1 MIDQSS
7 FTIDNC
13 NRVINTFSPSCRL
26 SREILL
32 VLTPASGKNAVFS
45 FVRLLLVVLV
55 MLRSRGGTSYD
66 NCYVTTM
73 IPPSLKYTI
82 WLFVQMSPIASLRF
96 MMSNKE
102 RSPCSFFDD
111 QRQPSKKV
119 LRHPCCHDRFIY
131 GKSINPIASKLTK
144 SESFVMWESEGDP
157 SDIFAIQ
164 SLMDPL
170 SENAKECLRIVTIR
184 F

>member
-1 MIDQSS
+1 MLVFRRSTTAIEES
-7 FTIDNC
+7 FT
-13 NRVINTFSPSCRL
+13 
-26 SREILL
+26 
-32 VLTPASGKNAVFS
+32 
-45 FVRLLLVVLV
+45 
-55 MLRSRGGTSYD
+55 
-66 NCYVTTM
+66 
-73 IPPSLKYTI
+73 PSL
-82 WLFVQMSPIASLRF
+82 LP
-96 MMSNKE
+96 
-102 RSPCSFFDD
+102 
-111 QRQPSKKV
+111 RQV
-119 LRHPCCHDRFIY
+119 YY

>member
-119 LRHPCCHDRFIY
+119 LRHPCCHDRFIMENQ
-131 GKSINPIASKLTK
+131 SIQLLPNLPNRKALSCGNRKEIQ
-144 SESFVMWESEGDP
+144 V
-157 SDIFAIQ
+157 IFFPFKA
-164 SLMDPL
+164 
-170 SENAKECLRIVTIR
+170 
-184 F
+184 